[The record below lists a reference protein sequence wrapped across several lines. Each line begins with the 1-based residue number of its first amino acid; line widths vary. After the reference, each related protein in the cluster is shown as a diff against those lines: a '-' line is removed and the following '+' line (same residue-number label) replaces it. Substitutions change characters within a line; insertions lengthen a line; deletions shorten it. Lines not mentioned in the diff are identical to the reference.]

1 MRNAFAKAV
10 TELGD
15 EYSELVMLAGDI
27 GNRLFDDFKGKHPDR
42 FYNCGVAEANMT
54 GLASGLAASGLRP
67 ITYTITPF
75 NTVRCLEQIRLD
87 ICYPNLPVIVVGT
100 GAGLSYASLGAT
112 HHSME
117 DIAIL
122 RTLPNM
128 HVVCP
133 ADPVEVRLAVK
144 DALRLG
150 RPTYIRLGKKG
161 EPRIHPGEPDFQIGR
176 GIVVREGSEVVILSV
191 GNMIAPSLACAEQL
205 EQHGVSTQVVSMH
218 TVKPLDEA
226 LLRGAF
232 ADKKLVVVV
241 EEHSLTAGAGSAVLE
256 WGHARRLDLGKVMCV
271 GGPDRFLSGCGEQ
284 DEARELLGLTSE
296 SICQQVMERLGLHNA
311 SGA

>member
-10 TELGD
+10 TDLSD
-15 EYSELVMLAGDI
+15 EYPELVMMAGDI
-27 GNRLFDDFKGKHPDR
+27 GNRLFDKFKDKHPDR

-54 GLASGLAASGLRP
+54 GVASGLAASGLRP

-100 GAGLSYASLGAT
+100 GAGLSYAGLGAT

-117 DIAIL
+117 DVAIL

-128 HVVCP
+128 HIVCP

-161 EPRIHPGEPDFQIGR
+161 EPVIHEADPVFTIGR
-176 GIVVREGSEVVILSV
+176 GITVRKGADVAILSV
-191 GNMIAPSLACAEQL
+191 GNMLAPALKSAEQL
-205 EQHGVSTQVVSMH
+205 QQKGISTQVVSLH
-218 TVKPLDEA
+218 TVKPLDDE
-226 LLRGAF
+226 LLGTLF
-232 ADKKLVVVV
+232 EEKKLVVVV
-241 EEHSLTAGAGSAVLE
+241 EEHGLIGGAGSAVLE
-256 WGHARRLDLGKVMCV
+256 WGNVKRVDLRKLICI
-271 GGPDRFLSGCGEQ
+271 GGPDRFLFACGDQ
-284 DEARELLGLTSE
+284 KEAREQLGLTAE
-296 SICQQVMERLGLHNA
+296 NITEKILGRI
-311 SGA
+311 G

>member
-10 TELGD
+10 LELCD
-15 EYSELVMLAGDI
+15 VYPELVMLAGDI
-27 GNRLFDDFKGKHPDR
+27 GNRLFDRVREKHPDR

-54 GLASGLAASGLRP
+54 GVASGLAASGLRP

-100 GAGLSYASLGAT
+100 GAGLSYAGLGAT

-144 DALRLG
+144 DALRLA

-161 EPRIHPGEPDFQIGR
+161 EPAIHASEPDFQIGR
-176 GIVVREGSEVVILSV
+176 GITVREGHDVAILGV
-191 GNMIAPSLACAEQL
+191 GNMLALALSCAQQL
-205 EQHGVSTQVVSMH
+205 QDAGVSAKVVSLH
-218 TVKPLDEA
+218 TVKPLDEE
-226 LLRGAF
+226 LLRAAF
-232 ADKKLVVVV
+232 SGMKLVAVL
-241 EEHSLTAGAGSAVLE
+241 EEHGLAGGAGSAVLE
-256 WGHARRLDLGKVMCV
+256 WGNAERVDLSKLLCV
-271 GGPDRFLSGCGEQ
+271 AGPDRFLSGCGEQ
-284 DEARELLGLTSE
+284 AEARAMLGLTAD
-296 SICQQVMERLGLHNA
+296 QVVRRIRDRL
-311 SGA
+311 ST

>member
-1 MRNAFAKAV
+1 MRNIFAQAV
-10 TELGD
+10 TEFGD
-15 EYSELVMLAGDI
+15 TYPELVMLAGDI
-27 GNRLFDDFKGKHPDR
+27 GNRLFDRFKEKHPDR

-54 GLASGLAASGLRP
+54 GVASGLAASGLRP

-100 GAGLSYASLGAT
+100 GAGLSYAGLGAT

-128 HVVCP
+128 HIVCP
-133 ADPVEVRLAVK
+133 ADPIEVRLAVK

-161 EPRIHPGEPDFQIGR
+161 EPVIHQSEPDFEIGR
-176 GIVVREGSEVVILSV
+176 GITVRHGSDVVILSV
-191 GNMIAPSLACAEQL
+191 GNMLAEALKSAEQL
-205 EQHGVSTQVVSMH
+205 QQQGVSAKVVSLH
-218 TVKPLDEA
+218 TVKPLDD
-226 LLRGAF
+226 LLLSTVF
-232 ADKKLVVVV
+232 AEQKLVVVL
-241 EEHSLTAGAGSAVLE
+241 EEHGLIGGAGSAVLE
-256 WGHARRLDLGKVMCV
+256 WGNAKRADLSKLICI
-271 GGPDRFLSGCGEQ
+271 GGPDRFLFACGDQ
-284 DEARELLGLTSE
+284 KEARAMLGMTPEKISQRVL
-296 SICQQVMERLGLHNA
+296 ERLI
-311 SGA
+311 

>member
-1 MRNAFAKAV
+1 MRNAFAAAV
-10 TELGD
+10 TELG
-15 EYSELVMLAGDI
+15 EIHPELVMLAGDI
-27 GNRLFDDFKGKHPDR
+27 GNRLFDRFKDKHPSR

-54 GLASGLAASGLRP
+54 GVAAGLAASGLRP

-87 ICYPNLPVIVVGT
+87 ICYPDLPVIVVGT
-100 GAGLSYASLGAT
+100 GAGLSYAGLGAT

-133 ADPVEVRLAVK
+133 ADPVEVRLALK
-144 DALRLG
+144 DAIRLG

-161 EPRIHPGEPDFQIGR
+161 EPAIHPAPPDFTIGR
-176 GIVVREGSEVVILSV
+176 GITVRDGNDVVILSV
-191 GNMIAPSLACAEQL
+191 GNMLATALQTAGEL
-205 EQHGVSTQVVSMH
+205 EEKGVSTQVVSMH
-218 TVKPLDEA
+218 TVKPLDDA
-226 LLRGAF
+226 LLNAAF
-232 ADKKLVVVV
+232 AGKKVVAVL

-256 WGHARRLDLGKVMCV
+256 WGNAKRVDLRKLLCV
-271 GGPDRFLSGCGEQ
+271 GGPDRFLSSCGSQ
-284 DEARELLGLTSE
+284 QQARVLLGLTAADIVPQILS
-296 SICQQVMERLGLHNA
+296 RLE
-311 SGA
+311 

>member
-1 MRNAFAKAV
+1 MRNAFANAV

-15 EYSELVMLAGDI
+15 EYPELVMMAGDI
-27 GNRLFDDFKGKHPDR
+27 GNRLFDRFKEKHPTR

-54 GLASGLAASGLRP
+54 GVASGLAASGLRP

-87 ICYPNLPVIVVGT
+87 VCYPDLPVIVVGT
-100 GAGLSYASLGAT
+100 GSGLSYAGLGAT

-133 ADPVEVRLAVK
+133 ADTVEVRLAVK
-144 DALRLG
+144 AAMRLG

-161 EPRIHPGEPDFQIGR
+161 EPLVHHSEPVFEIGR
-176 GIVVREGSEVVILSV
+176 GIVVREGADVAILSV
-191 GNMIAPSLACAEQL
+191 GTMLDTALKSADQL
-205 EQHGVSTQVVSMH
+205 QQAGVSTEVISLH
-218 TVKPLDEA
+218 TVKPLDDQLLSA
-226 LLRGAF
+226 LF
-232 ADKKLVVVV
+232 VDKKLVVVL
-241 EEHSLTAGAGSAVLE
+241 EEHGLTGGAGSAVLE
-256 WGHARRLDLGKVMCV
+256 WGNAKRVALDKLVCIGA
-271 GGPDRFLSGCGEQ
+271 PDRFLSACGDQ
-284 DEARELLGLTSE
+284 DQARTLYGLVPDKVCE
-296 SICQQVMERLGLHNA
+296 RVLERLK
-311 SGA
+311 

>member
-1 MRNAFAKAV
+1 MRNAFAKAIN
-10 TELGD
+10 ELGD
-15 EYSELVMLAGDI
+15 IYPELIMLAGDI
-27 GNRLFDDFKGKHPDR
+27 GNRLFDEFKVKYPSR

-54 GLASGLAASGLRP
+54 GVASGLAASGLRP

-100 GAGLSYASLGAT
+100 GSGLSYAGLGAT

-117 DIAIL
+117 DIALL

-161 EPRIHPGEPDFQIGR
+161 EPVIHQSEPDFEIGR
-176 GIVVREGSEVVILSV
+176 GIILRDGFDVAILGV
-191 GNMIAPSLACAEQL
+191 GNTLALALNCADELQ
-205 EQHGVSTQVVSMH
+205 QKGVSTKVISLH
-218 TVKPLDEA
+218 TVKPLDD
-226 LLRGAF
+226 LLLQTLF
-232 ADKKLVVVV
+232 AEQKLVVVL
-241 EEHSLTAGAGSAVLE
+241 EEHGLIGGAGSAVLE
-256 WGHARRLDLGKVMCV
+256 WGNTNRVDLGKLIRL
-271 GGPDRFLSGCGEQ
+271 GGPDRFLFACGDQ
-284 DEARELLGLTSE
+284 SEARALLGLTPEQIS
-296 SICQQVMERLGLHNA
+296 QQILDRMV
-311 SGA
+311 

>member
-10 TELGD
+10 TEMGD
-15 EYSELVMLAGDI
+15 VFPELIMLAGDI
-27 GNRLFDDFKGKHPDR
+27 GNRLFDEFKDKHPSR

-54 GLASGLAASGLRP
+54 GVASGLAASGLRP

-100 GAGLSYASLGAT
+100 GSGLSYAGLGAT

-117 DIAIL
+117 DIALL

-133 ADPVEVRLAVK
+133 ADPIEVRLALK
-144 DALRLG
+144 DALRLA

-161 EPRIHPGEPDFQIGR
+161 EPVIHQSEPEFEIGR
-176 GIVVREGSEVVILSV
+176 GIAVRDGSDVAILGV
-191 GNMIAPSLACAEQL
+191 GNTLALALKCADRLQ
-205 EQHGVSTQVVSMH
+205 QKGVSTKVISLH
-218 TVKPLDEA
+218 TVKPLDDS
-226 LLRGAF
+226 LLQTLF
-232 ADKKLVVVV
+232 AEQKLVVVL
-241 EEHSLTAGAGSAVLE
+241 EEHGLIGGAGSAVLE
-256 WGHARRLDLGKVMCV
+256 WGNTNRVDLRKLIRL
-271 GGPDRFLSGCGEQ
+271 GGPDRFLFACGDQ
-284 DEARELLGLTSE
+284 SEARAHLGLTQEQIS
-296 SICQQVMERLGLHNA
+296 QQILERML
-311 SGA
+311 

>member
-1 MRNAFAKAV
+1 MRNAFAQAI

-15 EYSELVMLAGDI
+15 EYPELVMMAGDI
-27 GNRLFDDFKGKHPDR
+27 GNRLFDRFKDKYPTR

-54 GLASGLAASGLRP
+54 GVAAGIAASGLRP

-75 NTVRCLEQIRLD
+75 NTARCFEQIRLD

-100 GAGLSYASLGAT
+100 GAGLSYAGLGAT

-133 ADPVEVRLAVK
+133 ADSVETKLAVRK
-144 DALRLG
+144 ALELG

-161 EPRIHPGEPDFQIGR
+161 EPVVHAEVPEFTIGKMIPMR
-176 GIVVREGSEVVILSV
+176 KGTDVVVLSV
-191 GNMIAPSLACAEQL
+191 GTMLSTALKCAEQL
-205 EQHGVSTQVVSMH
+205 EAESVSTSVFSMH
-218 TVKPLDEA
+218 TVKPLDEEV
-226 LLRGAF
+226 LGKLF
-232 ADKKLVVVV
+232 EEYKLVILL
-241 EEHSLTAGAGSAVLE
+241 EEHALTGGAGSAVME
-256 WGHARRLDLGKVMCV
+256 WGNEAGVDLRKLVRF
-271 GGPDRFLSGCGEQ
+271 GGPDRFLVACGDQ
-284 DEARELLGLTSE
+284 TEARHELGLDE
-296 SICQQVMERLGLHNA
+296 SAIVKRVLARLG
-311 SGA
+311 

>member
-15 EYSELVMLAGDI
+15 EYPELVMMAGDI
-27 GNRLFDDFKGKHPDR
+27 GNRLFDQFKEKHPTR

-54 GLASGLAASGLRP
+54 GVASGLAASGLRP

-87 ICYPNLPVIVVGT
+87 VCYPDLPVIVVGT
-100 GAGLSYASLGAT
+100 GSGLSYAGLGAT

-133 ADPVEVRLAVK
+133 ADTVEVRLAVK
-144 DALRLG
+144 AALRLG

-161 EPRIHPGEPDFQIGR
+161 EPLVHQSEPVFEIGR
-176 GIVVREGSEVVILSV
+176 GIVVREGADVAILSV
-191 GNMIAPSLACAEQL
+191 GTMLDTALKSADQL
-205 EQHGVSTQVVSMH
+205 QQAGVSTEVISLH
-218 TVKPLDEA
+218 TVKPLDDQLLSA
-226 LLRGAF
+226 LF
-232 ADKKLVVVV
+232 ADKKLVVVL
-241 EEHSLTAGAGSAVLE
+241 EEHGLIGGAGSAVLE
-256 WGHARRLDLGKVMCV
+256 WGNAKRVALDKLVCIGA
-271 GGPDRFLSGCGEQ
+271 PDRFLSACGDQ
-284 DEARELLGLTSE
+284 DQARILYGLVPDKVCE
-296 SICQQVMERLGLHNA
+296 RVLERLK
-311 SGA
+311 

>member
-1 MRNAFAKAV
+1 MRNVFAKAV
-10 TELGD
+10 TDLSD
-15 EYSELVMLAGDI
+15 EYPELVMMAGDI
-27 GNRLFDDFKGKHPDR
+27 GNRLFDRFKEKHPDR

-54 GLASGLAASGLRP
+54 GVASGLAASGLRP

-100 GAGLSYASLGAT
+100 GAGLSYAGLGAT

-161 EPRIHPGEPDFQIGR
+161 EPVIHESDPDFTIGR
-176 GIVVREGSEVVILSV
+176 GIVVRDGPDVAILSV
-191 GNMIAPSLACAEQL
+191 GNMLSAALKSAEQL
-205 EQHGVSTQVVSMH
+205 QKQGVSAKVVSLH
-218 TVKPLDEA
+218 TVKPLDDMLLGA
-226 LLRGAF
+226 LF
-232 ADKKLVVVV
+232 EEQKLVVIV
-241 EEHSLTAGAGSAVLE
+241 EEHGLIGGAGSAVLE
-256 WGHARRLDLGKVMCV
+256 WGNAKRVDLRKLICI
-271 GGPDRFLSGCGEQ
+271 GGPDRFLFACGDQ
-284 DEARELLGLTSE
+284 KEARAMLGLTPDH
-296 SICQQVMERLGLHNA
+296 ITQQILGRLG
-311 SGA
+311 

>member
-1 MRNAFAKAV
+1 MRNAFAKAI

-15 EYSELVMLAGDI
+15 IYPELIMLAGDI
-27 GNRLFDDFKGKHPDR
+27 GNRLFDEFKGKHPSR

-54 GLASGLAASGLRP
+54 GVASGLAASGLRP

-100 GAGLSYASLGAT
+100 GSGLSYAGLGAT

-117 DIAIL
+117 DIALL

-133 ADPVEVRLAVK
+133 ADPMEVRLAVK

-161 EPRIHPGEPDFQIGR
+161 EPVIHQSEPDFEVGR
-176 GIVVREGSEVVILSV
+176 GIVLRDGFDVAILGV
-191 GNMIAPSLACAEQL
+191 GNMLALALKCADQLQQKGLSTKVISL
-205 EQHGVSTQVVSMH
+205 H
-218 TVKPLDEA
+218 TVKPLDES
-226 LLRGAF
+226 LLQTLF
-232 ADKKLVVVV
+232 AEQKLVVVL
-241 EEHSLTAGAGSAVLE
+241 EEHGLIGGAGSAVLE
-256 WGHARRLDLGKVMCV
+256 WGNTNRVDLGKLIRL
-271 GGPDRFLSGCGEQ
+271 GGPDRFLFACGDQ
-284 DEARELLGLTSE
+284 SEARALLGLTPEQISQH
-296 SICQQVMERLGLHNA
+296 ILDRML
-311 SGA
+311 

>member
-15 EYSELVMLAGDI
+15 EYPELVMLAGDI
-27 GNRLFDDFKGKHPDR
+27 GNRLFDKFKDKHPTR

-75 NTVRCLEQIRLD
+75 NTTRVLEQIRLD

-100 GAGLSYASLGAT
+100 GAGLSYANLGAT

-133 ADPVEVRLAVK
+133 ADPVEVKGAVR

-161 EPRIHPGEPDFQIGR
+161 EPAIHASEPDFRIGK
-176 GIVVREGSEVVILSV
+176 GITVREGSDVVIFSV
-191 GNMIAPSLACAEQL
+191 GNMIKPALDSAEQL
-205 EQHGVSTQVVSMH
+205 AARGISAQVVSLH
-218 TVKPLDEA
+218 TVKPLDDE
-226 LLRGAF
+226 LLAQSF
-232 ADKKLVVVV
+232 AGKKVVAVV
-241 EEHSLTAGAGSAVLE
+241 EEHSFIAGAGSAVLE
-256 WGHARRLDLGKVMCV
+256 WGHVRRADLGKLVCV
-271 GGPDRFLSGCGEQ
+271 AGPDRFLSGCGEQ
-284 DEARELLGLTSE
+284 DEARELVGLTAE
-296 SICQQVMERLGLHNA
+296 AITHKILERLG
-311 SGA
+311 

>member
-1 MRNAFAKAV
+1 VRNAFAAAV
-10 TELGD
+10 TELG
-15 EYSELVMLAGDI
+15 ETHPSLVMLAGDI
-27 GNRLFDDFKGKHPDR
+27 GNRLFDVFKERHPQR

-54 GLASGLAASGLRP
+54 GVAAGLAASGLRP

-87 ICYPNLPVIVVGT
+87 VCYPDLPVIVVGT
-100 GAGLSYASLGAT
+100 GSGLSYAGLGAT

-133 ADPVEVRLAVK
+133 ADPVEVRLALH

-161 EPRIHPGEPDFQIGR
+161 EPVIHETPPAFTIGR
-176 GIVVREGSEVVILSV
+176 GITVRQGGDVVILSV
-191 GNMIAPSLACAEQL
+191 GNMLATAVQSAEEL
-205 EQHGVSTQVVSMH
+205 ALRGVSAQVVSLH
-218 TVKPLDEA
+218 TVKPLDAE
-226 LLRGAF
+226 LLGDAF
-232 ADKKLVVVV
+232 SSKRAVVIL
-241 EEHSLTAGAGSAVLE
+241 EEHGLAGGAGGAVLE
-256 WGHARRLDLGKVMCV
+256 WGNAQRVDLGKLLCI
-271 GGPDRFLSGCGEQ
+271 GAPDRFLGGCGSQ
-284 DEARELLGLTSE
+284 REARALLGLTAAA
-296 SICQQVMERLGLHNA
+296 IVPQILARLE
-311 SGA
+311 

>member
-1 MRNAFAKAV
+1 MRNAFAKAI

-15 EYSELVMLAGDI
+15 VYPNLVLLAGDI
-27 GNRLFDDFKGKHPDR
+27 GNRLFDKFKEKHPSR

-54 GLASGLAASGLRP
+54 GVASGLAATGLQP

-100 GAGLSYASLGAT
+100 GSGLSYAGLGAT

-128 HVVCP
+128 HIVCP
-133 ADPVEVRLAVK
+133 ADPVEVRLAVN
-144 DALRLG
+144 DALRLK

-161 EPRIHPGEPDFQIGR
+161 EPVIHQKDPDFEIGR
-176 GIVVREGSEVVILSV
+176 GIEMRKGTDVAILGVGVMLSV
-191 GNMIAPSLACAEQL
+191 ALETAEQL
-205 EQHGVSTQVVSMH
+205 QKKGVSTKVISLH
-218 TVKPLDEA
+218 TVKPLDDN
-226 LLRGAF
+226 LLSQLF
-232 ADKKLVVVV
+232 VEQKLVVVL
-241 EEHSLTAGAGSAVLE
+241 EEHGLIGGAGSAVLE
-256 WGHARRLDLGKVMCV
+256 WGNAKRVDLNKLVCV
-271 GGPDRFLSGCGEQ
+271 GGPDRFLSACGDQE
-284 DEARELLGLTSE
+284 EARTLLELTPEKITQKILVHL
-296 SICQQVMERLGLHNA
+296 N
-311 SGA
+311 

>member
-1 MRNAFAKAV
+1 MRNVFAKAV
-10 TELGD
+10 TEMGD
-15 EYSELVMLAGDI
+15 IYPELVMLAGDI
-27 GNRLFDDFKGKHPDR
+27 GNRLFDRFKEKHPSR

-54 GLASGLAASGLRP
+54 GVASGLAASGLRP

-100 GAGLSYASLGAT
+100 GAGLSYAGLGAT

-128 HVVCP
+128 HIVCP

-161 EPRIHPGEPDFQIGR
+161 EPVIHESDPDFQIGR
-176 GIVVREGSEVVILSV
+176 GITVRDGSDVAILGV
-191 GNMIAPSLACAEQL
+191 GNTLALALKCADQL
-205 EQHGVSTQVVSMH
+205 QQAGVSAKVASLH
-218 TVKPLDEA
+218 TVKPLDD
-226 LLRGAF
+226 LLLSTIF
-232 ADKKLVVVV
+232 AEQKLVVVL
-241 EEHSLTAGAGSAVLE
+241 EEHGLIGGAGSAVLE
-256 WGHARRLDLGKVMCV
+256 WGNAKRVDLSKLICI
-271 GGPDRFLSGCGEQ
+271 GGPDRFLVACGDQ
-284 DEARELLGLTSE
+284 KEARTMLGLTSE
-296 SICQQVMERLGLHNA
+296 KISQQILDRMR
-311 SGA
+311 

>member
-1 MRNAFAKAV
+1 MRNAFAKAI

-15 EYSELVMLAGDI
+15 VYPNLVLLAGDI
-27 GNRLFDDFKGKHPDR
+27 GNRLFDKFKEKHPSR

-54 GLASGLAASGLRP
+54 GVASGLAASGLHP

-87 ICYPNLPVIVVGT
+87 ICYPDLPVIVVGT
-100 GAGLSYASLGAT
+100 GAGLSYAGLGAT

-128 HVVCP
+128 HIVCP

-144 DALRLG
+144 DALRLK

-161 EPRIHPGEPDFQIGR
+161 EPVIHQKDPDFEIGR
-176 GIVVREGSEVVILSV
+176 GIEMLAGTDVAILGVGVMLSV
-191 GNMIAPSLACAEQL
+191 ALETAEQL
-205 EQHGVSTQVVSMH
+205 QKKGVSTKVISLH
-218 TVKPLDEA
+218 TVKPLDHT
-226 LLRGAF
+226 LLSQLF
-232 ADKKLVVVV
+232 VEQKLVVVL
-241 EEHSLTAGAGSAVLE
+241 EEHGLIGGAGSAVLE
-256 WGHARRLDLGKVMCV
+256 WGNAKRADLGKLVCV
-271 GGPDRFLSGCGEQ
+271 GGPDRFLSACGNQE
-284 DEARELLGLTSE
+284 EARILLGLTPE
-296 SICQQVMERLGLHNA
+296 KITQKILARLK
-311 SGA
+311 